1 MTVIEFECELD
12 GAMGARTKFQTK
24 NTAQLTLKVKRG
36 NTAAPGSVPELLPA
50 EVLLDDDTRLDE
62 IGFEEQRN
70 KDRLSVVEQASVLAM
85 CKNVKNT
92 NPSHGIT
99 IEEMCV
105 WGGHKIGFCG
115 TFSAPSTS
123 PALWICSFQSLPRCL
138 GGSVSVGPNRRRCCC
153 FPVCLFVLFS
163 VPSWFL
169 GRCACSGCRT

>member
-1 MTVIEFECELD
+1 MTVIGFECELD

-36 NTAAPGSVPELLPA
+36 NTAAPGSVPELLPT

-70 KDRLSVVEQASVLAM
+70 KDRLSIVEQASVLAM

-99 IEEMCV
+99 IEEMFV
-105 WGGHKIGFCG
+105 YESPLAQIWGRFCG
-115 TFSAPSTS
+115 TLSAPSPS
-123 PALWICSFQSLPRCL
+123 PAVCMCSFQSVPRWL
-138 GGSVSVGPNRRRCCC
+138 GFGWS
-153 FPVCLFVLFS
+153 
-163 VPSWFL
+163 
-169 GRCACSGCRT
+169 